1 MIRKV
6 SILFLFLFCLSKSLQ
21 ADGGLID
28 LIIQCYEEYYSLS
41 KSKSEKVIVHT
52 QKEEVCISEPKGF
65 REYFQTDFI
74 NFSSLR
80 EGNVTTF
87 SFSDSIHSPLNSLY
101 ITSDYGGR
109 NGRKHFGVDFGLEV
123 GDPVYSVF
131 CGKVRIAKFDSEY
144 GYVVVIRNYNMSES
158 VYAHLSDIL
167 VEVGQEV
174 MVGEL
179 IGRGGNSGRSTG
191 PHLHFELRYK
201 GFPINPI
208 VGDRFLKIIPV
219 K

>member
-1 MIRKV
+1 MMRKV
-6 SILFLFLFCLSKSLQ
+6 SMLFLFLFGLSTFLQ

-28 LIIQCYEEYYSLS
+28 IMIQCYEEYYSLS
-41 KSKSEKVIVHT
+41 QSEKVPVLT
-52 QKEEVCISEPKGF
+52 KKEVCISEPKGF

-80 EGNVTTF
+80 EGNVSTF
-87 SFSDSIHSPLNSLY
+87 SFRDSLHSPLNTLL

-109 NGRKHFGVDFGLEV
+109 NGKKHFGVDFRLEV

-144 GYVVVIRNYNMSES
+144 GNVVVVRNYNMSES
-158 VYAHLSDIL
+158 VYAHLSEIL

-174 MVGEL
+174 TVGET
-179 IGRGGNSGRSTG
+179 IGLGGSSGRSTG

-208 VGDRFLKIIPV
+208 VGNRFLKIMPV
-219 K
+219 RSR

>member
-1 MIRKV
+1 MIRKII
-6 SILFLFLFCLSKSLQ
+6 ILFLFLFGLSKSLQ

-28 LIIQCYEEYYSLS
+28 IMIQCYEEYYSLS
-41 KSKSEKVIVHT
+41 KSEKTIIPT
-52 QKEEVCISEPKGF
+52 NNEVCISEPKEF
-65 REYFQTDFI
+65 SEYFQTDFI

-87 SFSDSIHSPLNSLY
+87 SFRDSIHSPLNALH
-101 ITSDYGGR
+101 ITSDYGVRSGK
-109 NGRKHFGVDFGLEV
+109 KHFGVDFRLNV

-144 GYVVVIRNYNMSES
+144 GNVVVIRNYNMSES
-158 VYAHLSDIL
+158 VYAHLNEIL
-167 VEVGQEV
+167 VTVGQEV
-174 MVGEL
+174 TVGETVGL
-179 IGRGGNSGRSTG
+179 GGNSGRSTG

-208 VGDRFLKIIPV
+208 VKNQFLKIIPV
-219 K
+219 D